1 MHSMITW
8 RIPWIRETIVKV
20 SMEVVA
26 FRSLR

>member
-1 MHSMITW
+1 MITG

-20 SMEVVA
+20 SIEVVA